1 MFDLQL
7 YMKKWLRSSK
17 QVGIWASHWSQVKHF
32 PPHQPINDDSVAN
45 ALHHLDHQISSGPW
59 LLMQV
64 SEEWSESDCGI
75 FRWHIQTHS
84 SEWRWRESDVF
95 AKSLWHHLTID
106 NTANKNGV
114 TWLKVGFFDFT
125 YNPSKLI
132 IFVDISQR
140 RQYFRLSICRL
151 VEFVKSE
158 ANPNNNLMMS
168 KPTYFFNI
176 FKTKLQN
183 GIIKSGWSSP
193 WQALI
198 HLVPLSITA
207 PLPIRT
213 LLGNT
218 GPW

>member
-17 QVGIWASHWSQVKHF
+17 QVGIWASPWSQVKHF
-32 PPHQPINDDSVAN
+32 PPHQPTNDDSIAN

-114 TWLKVGFFDFT
+114 TWLKVWFFDGT

-132 IFVDISQR
+132 IFVDISQQR
-140 RQYFRLSICRL
+140 TFPIFLKPNCRMALSRVAGAALGRL
-151 VEFVKSE
+151 
-158 ANPNNNLMMS
+158 
-168 KPTYFFNI
+168 
-176 FKTKLQN
+176 
-183 GIIKSGWSSP
+183 
-193 WQALI
+193 
-198 HLVPLSITA
+198 
-207 PLPIRT
+207 
-213 LLGNT
+213 
-218 GPW
+218 